1 LIKISFDRQNLTGW
15 EKKRYAAILGRII
28 LRTIQFNR
36 AVVKSSSNF
45 VNVELRITFK

>member
-36 AVVKSSSNF
+36 TVKSISNF